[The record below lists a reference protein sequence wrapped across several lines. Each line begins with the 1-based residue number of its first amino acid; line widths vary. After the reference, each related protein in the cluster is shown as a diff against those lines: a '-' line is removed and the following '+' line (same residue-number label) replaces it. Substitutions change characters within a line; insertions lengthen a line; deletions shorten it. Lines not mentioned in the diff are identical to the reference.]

1 MTATS
6 PAAAGGVSQSGYKHS
21 MAKKSV
27 FRKLLNTTVYD
38 GDDVVSIVEAVMADA
53 GRGTGWTRIK
63 VRYLQRPIGA
73 HKMSTDDGLTWARV
87 SLPYGTTTLTVSL
100 LAPSK
105 IGVLDALARVGD
117 GEAHERIAR
126 DLIWAMET
134 HYYTGLNT
142 TDATRALKIRLH
154 EAADAH
160 EKLRSAY
167 ENLTSDVRSRAE
179 TLASRKA
186 RLAAAQREV
195 ARLEARIPGDEA
207 KLASVKARL
216 DKATT
221 RMKAAGLL

>member
-1 MTATS
+1 
-6 PAAAGGVSQSGYKHS
+6 
-21 MAKKSV
+21 MAKKKV
-27 FRKLLNTTVYD
+27 VRKLLNTTVYN
-38 GDDVVSIVEAVMADA
+38 GDDVVAVIEAVMADA

-63 VRYLQRPIGA
+63 VRYLKRPIESSKGTA
-73 HKMSTDDGLTWARV
+73 DDGFMWARTE
-87 SLPYGTTTLTVSL
+87 LPYSTTTLTVSL
-100 LAPSK
+100 LPPNK

-126 DLIWAMET
+126 DLISAISA

-179 TLASRKA
+179 TLASRRA

-207 KLASVKARL
+207 KLAAVKARL